1 MIARFF
7 LLLGLLS
14 LLVSPLALRA
24 QNEAPVWVAEITARI
39 HTHFGLEG
47 DLHLVP
53 VSGGTFA
60 PKPGATVSIVEF
72 PSGISAQILLRVRT
86 EVTGEASQEQ
96 TVVLRANLWRS
107 GWKLRQPSQRGD
119 LLDTSSLEP
128 VRIDVLRDRDALSAM
143 PQGDYIFTRAVPPD
157 RLLTWRDLAARPI
170 VRRGQVVEVLA
181 QSGPVSVSL
190 KGMAMQDGARNETIR
205 IRNLQSN
212 REFTAQVTG
221 ENRAVIRL

>member
-1 MIARFF
+1 MTTRFF
-7 LLLGLLS
+7 LILS
-14 LLVSPLALRA
+14 LLVAPVALRA
-24 QNEAPVWVAEITARI
+24 QTEAPVWVPEITERI
-39 HTHFGLEG
+39 RAHFGLEG

-53 VSGGTFA
+53 VNGGNFA
-60 PKPGATVSIVEF
+60 PKAGATVSVVEF
-72 PSGISAQILLRVRT
+72 PANISAQFLLRVRT
-86 EVTGEASQEQ
+86 EVLGEASQEQ
-96 TVVLRANLWRS
+96 TIVLRANLWRS
-107 GWKLRQPSQRGD
+107 GWRLRRPSQSGEMLD
-119 LLDTSSLEP
+119 LSAFEP
-128 VRIDVLRDRDALSAM
+128 VRIDVLRDRDALSSM
-143 PQGDYIFTRAVPPD
+143 PQGDYIFTRAVPPN

-221 ENRAVIRL
+221 ESRAMIRL

>member
-1 MIARFF
+1 MSTRFF
-7 LLLGLLS
+7 LILS
-14 LLVSPLALRA
+14 LLVAPVALRA
-24 QNEAPVWVAEITARI
+24 QTEAPVWVAEITERI
-39 HTHFGLEG
+39 RAHFGLEG

-53 VSGGTFA
+53 VNGGNFA
-60 PKPGATVSIVEF
+60 PKAGATVSVVEF
-72 PSGISAQILLRVRT
+72 PANISAQFLLRVRT
-86 EVTGEASQEQ
+86 EVLGEASQEQ
-96 TVVLRANLWRS
+96 TIVLRANLWRS
-107 GWKLRQPSQRGD
+107 GWRLRQPSQSGEMLD
-119 LLDTSSLEP
+119 LSALEP
-128 VRIDVLRDRDALSAM
+128 VRIDVLRDRDALSSM

-221 ENRAVIRL
+221 ESRAVIRL

>member
-1 MIARFF
+1 MTARFF
-7 LLLGLLS
+7 LLLC
-14 LLVSPLALRA
+14 LLVSPVALRA

-60 PKPGATVSIVEF
+60 PKSGAMISIVEF
-72 PSGISAQILLRVRT
+72 PSGISPQILLRVRT

-143 PQGDYIFTRAVPPD
+143 PQSDYIFTRAVPPD

-190 KGMAMQDGARNETIR
+190 VCLFLQAGAPTETIR

>member
-1 MIARFF
+1 MTTRFF
-7 LLLGLLS
+7 LILS
-14 LLVSPLALRA
+14 QLVAPVALRA
-24 QNEAPVWVAEITARI
+24 QTEAPVWVAEITERI
-39 HTHFGLEG
+39 RAHFGLEG

-53 VSGGTFA
+53 VNGGNFA
-60 PKPGATVSIVEF
+60 PKAGATVSVVEF
-72 PSGISAQILLRVRT
+72 PANISAQFLLRVRT
-86 EVTGEASQEQ
+86 EVLGEASQEQ
-96 TVVLRANLWRS
+96 TIVLRANLWRS
-107 GWKLRQPSQRGD
+107 GWRLRRPSQSGEMLD
-119 LLDTSSLEP
+119 LSALEP
-128 VRIDVLRDRDALSAM
+128 VRIDVLRDRGALSSM
-143 PQGDYIFTRAVPPD
+143 PQGDYIFTRAVPPN

-221 ENRAVIRL
+221 ESRAVIRL

>member
-1 MIARFF
+1 MTTRFF
-7 LLLGLLS
+7 LILS
-14 LLVSPLALRA
+14 LLVAPVALRA
-24 QNEAPVWVAEITARI
+24 QTEAPVWVPEITERI
-39 HTHFGLEG
+39 RAHFGLEG

-53 VSGGTFA
+53 VNGGNFA
-60 PKPGATVSIVEF
+60 PKAGATVSVVEF
-72 PSGISAQILLRVRT
+72 PANISAQFLLRVRT
-86 EVTGEASQEQ
+86 EVLGEASQEQ
-96 TVVLRANLWRS
+96 TIVLRANLWRS
-107 GWKLRQPSQRGD
+107 GWRLRRPSQSGEMLD
-119 LLDTSSLEP
+119 LSAFEP
-128 VRIDVLRDRDALSAM
+128 VRIDVLRDRDALSSM
-143 PQGDYIFTRAVPPD
+143 PQGDYIFTRAVPPN

-221 ENRAVIRL
+221 ESRAVIRL

>member
-1 MIARFF
+1 MTTRFF
-7 LLLGLLS
+7 LILS
-14 LLVSPLALRA
+14 LLVAPVALRA
-24 QNEAPVWVAEITARI
+24 QTEAPVWVPEITERI
-39 HTHFGLEG
+39 RAHFGLEG

-53 VSGGTFA
+53 VNSGNFA
-60 PKPGATVSIVEF
+60 PKAGATVSVVEF
-72 PSGISAQILLRVRT
+72 PANISAQFLLRVRT
-86 EVTGEASQEQ
+86 EVLGEASQEQ
-96 TVVLRANLWRS
+96 TIVLRANLWRS
-107 GWKLRQPSQRGD
+107 GWRLRRPSQSGEMLD
-119 LLDTSSLEP
+119 LSALEP
-128 VRIDVLRDRDALSAM
+128 VRIDVLRDRGALSSM
-143 PQGDYIFTRAVPPD
+143 PQGDYIFTRAVPPN

-221 ENRAVIRL
+221 ESRAMIRL

>member
-1 MIARFF
+1 MTTRFF
-7 LLLGLLS
+7 LILS
-14 LLVSPLALRA
+14 LLVAPVALRA
-24 QNEAPVWVAEITARI
+24 QTEAPVWVPEITERI
-39 HTHFGLEG
+39 RAHFGLEG

-53 VSGGTFA
+53 VNGGNFA
-60 PKPGATVSIVEF
+60 PKAGATVSVVEF
-72 PSGISAQILLRVRT
+72 PANISAQFLLRVRT
-86 EVTGEASQEQ
+86 EVLGEASQEQ
-96 TVVLRANLWRS
+96 TIVLRANLWRY
-107 GWKLRQPSQRGD
+107 GWRLRRPSQSGEMLD
-119 LLDTSSLEP
+119 LSALEP
-128 VRIDVLRDRDALSAM
+128 VRIDVLRDRGALSSM

-170 VRRGQVVEVLA
+170 VRRGQVVEVFA

-221 ENRAVIRL
+221 ESRAVIRL

>member
-1 MIARFF
+1 MTTRFF
-7 LLLGLLS
+7 LILS
-14 LLVSPLALRA
+14 LLVAPVALRA
-24 QNEAPVWVAEITARI
+24 QTEAPVWVPEITERI
-39 HTHFGLEG
+39 RAHFGLEG

-53 VSGGTFA
+53 VNGGNFA
-60 PKPGATVSIVEF
+60 PKAGATVSVVEF
-72 PSGISAQILLRVRT
+72 PANISAQFLLRVRT
-86 EVTGEASQEQ
+86 EVLGEASQEQ
-96 TVVLRANLWRS
+96 TIVLRANLWRY
-107 GWKLRQPSQRGD
+107 GWRLRRPSQSGEMLD
-119 LLDTSSLEP
+119 LSALEP
-128 VRIDVLRDRDALSAM
+128 VRIDVLRDRGALSSM

-190 KGMAMQDGARNETIR
+190 KGMAMKDGARNETIR

-221 ENRAVIRL
+221 ESRAVIRL

>member
-1 MIARFF
+1 
-7 LLLGLLS
+7 
-14 LLVSPLALRA
+14 
-24 QNEAPVWVAEITARI
+24 
-39 HTHFGLEG
+39 
-47 DLHLVP
+47 VP
-53 VSGGTFA
+53 VNGGNFA
-60 PKPGATVSIVEF
+60 PKAGATVSVVEF
-72 PSGISAQILLRVRT
+72 PANISAQFLLRVRT
-86 EVTGEASQEQ
+86 EVLGEASQEQ
-96 TVVLRANLWRS
+96 TIVLRANLWRS
-107 GWKLRQPSQRGD
+107 GWRLRRPSQSGEMLD
-119 LLDTSSLEP
+119 LSALEP
-128 VRIDVLRDRDALSAM
+128 VRIDVLRDRGALSSM

-221 ENRAVIRL
+221 ESRAVIRL

>member
-1 MIARFF
+1 MIPRFF
-7 LLLGLLS
+7 IILGFLLTA
-14 LLVSPLALRA
+14 LVARG
-24 QNEAPVWVAEITARI
+24 QTDAPDWVADLTERI

-47 DLHLVP
+47 ELHLMP
-53 VSGGTFA
+53 VSGGNFA
-60 PKPGATVSIVEF
+60 PKPGAQIAIIEF
-72 PSGISAQILLRVRT
+72 PAGISAQILLRVRMET
-86 EVTGEASQEQ
+86 PGEASLEQ
-96 TVVLRANLWRS
+96 TLALRANLWRS

-119 LLDTSSLEP
+119 LLDTSALEP
-128 VRIDVLRDRDALSAM
+128 VRIDVLRDRDALSSM
-143 PQGDYIFTRAVPPD
+143 PQGDYIFTRAVQPD

-205 IRNLQSN
+205 IRNIQSN

>member
-1 MIARFF
+1 MQQCEPFLRRQVELLQPRLIVVMGRFAAQA
-7 LLLGLLS
+7 LLGTDATIAS
-14 LLVSPLALRA
+14 LRGRVHEVQIAGRRIRDDHALGRWL
-24 QNEAPVWVAEITARI
+24 N
-39 HTHFGLEG
+39 
-47 DLHLVP
+47 VP
-53 VSGGTFA
+53 ET
-60 PKPGATVSIVEF
+60 
-72 PSGISAQILLRVRT
+72 L
-86 EVTGEASQEQ
+86 
-96 TVVLRANLWRS
+96 
-107 GWKLRQPSQRGD
+107 
-119 LLDTSSLEP
+119 
-128 VRIDVLRDRDALSAM
+128 VLRDREALSSV

>member
-1 MIARFF
+1 MTTRFF
-7 LLLGLLS
+7 LILS
-14 LLVSPLALRA
+14 LLVAPVALRA
-24 QNEAPVWVAEITARI
+24 QTEAPVWVPEITERI
-39 HTHFGLEG
+39 RAHFGLEG

-53 VSGGTFA
+53 VNGGNFA
-60 PKPGATVSIVEF
+60 PKAGATVSVVEF
-72 PSGISAQILLRVRT
+72 PANISAQFLLRVHT
-86 EVTGEASQEQ
+86 EVLGEASQEQ
-96 TVVLRANLWRS
+96 TIVLRANLWRS
-107 GWKLRQPSQRGD
+107 GWRLRRPSQSGEMLD
-119 LLDTSSLEP
+119 LSALEP
-128 VRIDVLRDRDALSAM
+128 VRIDVLRDRGALSSM

-170 VRRGQVVEVLA
+170 VRRGQVVEVFA

-221 ENRAVIRL
+221 ESRAMIRL

>member
-1 MIARFF
+1 MTTRFF
-7 LLLGLLS
+7 LILS
-14 LLVSPLALRA
+14 LLVAPVALRA
-24 QNEAPVWVAEITARI
+24 QTEAPVWVPEITERI
-39 HTHFGLEG
+39 RAHFGLEG

-53 VSGGTFA
+53 VNGGNFA
-60 PKPGATVSIVEF
+60 PKAGATVSVVEF
-72 PSGISAQILLRVRT
+72 PANISAQFLLRVRT
-86 EVTGEASQEQ
+86 EVLGEASQEQ
-96 TVVLRANLWRS
+96 TIVLRANLWRS
-107 GWKLRQPSQRGD
+107 GWRLRRPSQSGEMLD
-119 LLDTSSLEP
+119 LSAFEP
-128 VRIDVLRDRDALSAM
+128 VRIDVLRDRDALSSM

-170 VRRGQVVEVLA
+170 VRRGQVVEVFA

-221 ENRAVIRL
+221 ESRAMIRL

>member
-1 MIARFF
+1 MIARFI
-7 LLLGLLS
+7 LLLSLLGLL
-14 LLVSPLALRA
+14 VSPAALRA

-60 PKPGATVSIVEF
+60 PKPGAMISIVEF

-119 LLDTSSLEP
+119 LLDSSALEP

-170 VRRGQVVEVLA
+170 VRRG
-181 QSGPVSVSL
+181 GPVSVSL